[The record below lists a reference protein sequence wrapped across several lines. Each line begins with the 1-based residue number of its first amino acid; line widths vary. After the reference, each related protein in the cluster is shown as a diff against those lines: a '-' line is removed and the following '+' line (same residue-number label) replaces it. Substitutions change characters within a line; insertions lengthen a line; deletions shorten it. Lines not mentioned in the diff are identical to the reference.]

1 MILCRTGIHD
11 THKLTPL
18 MLHNFVNLMI
28 YRFMCLLPT
37 MYFSLGMTSNCI
49 CYCGTPHVC
58 VVTEEV
64 LDRIMKNFHY
74 EYLKA
79 GEKIQYSHKV

>member
-1 MILCRTGIHD
+1 
-11 THKLTPL
+11 
-18 MLHNFVNLMI
+18 
-28 YRFMCLLPT
+28 
-37 MYFSLGMTSNCI
+37 MYFSLGMTSNYI

-58 VVTEEV
+58 VATEEV
-64 LDRIMKNFHY
+64 LDRIMKGMDY